1 MGQDKPLLVLENLS
15 IGYNA
20 ALASEISANVKPG
33 EVIAVLGP
41 SGIGKTTLIRTIAGL
56 VEPIHGDIE
65 LNVEKRG
72 GLGYIPQ
79 KLGLVRHASVYHN
92 VNLGARASLPV
103 LKGGS
108 EERKKRVT
116 SALAALGIEEKTTE
130 PVRRLSGGQLRRVAT
145 ARALAQRPSLLLA
158 DEFLSELDHNTVDVV
173 IAAVKELLDAGTSI
187 IMVEHH
193 EENVALLA
201 TRVWLIQDEKLLD
214 FSIEEWNT
222 IGPHIQDG
230 LHPGGE
236 DE

>member
-1 MGQDKPLLVLENLS
+1 LEQDKALLVLEDIS
-15 IGYNA
+15 IGYNTV
-20 ALASEISANVKPG
+20 LASEISARVHPG

-56 VEPIHGDIE
+56 VEPIDGDVE

-103 LKGGS
+103 IKGGS
-108 EERKKRVT
+108 EERKKRVN
-116 SALAALGIEEKTTE
+116 SALVALNIEEKTTE

-145 ARALAQRPSLLLA
+145 ARALAQRPKLLLA

-173 IAAVKELLDAGTSI
+173 IDAVKELLDAGASI

-193 EENVALLA
+193 EENVELLA
-201 TRVWLIQDEKLLD
+201 TRVWLIEGEKLLD
-214 FSIEEWNT
+214 YSIEEWRNRV
-222 IGPHIQDG
+222 
-230 LHPGGE
+230 GE
-236 DE
+236 EE

>member
-1 MGQDKPLLVLENLS
+1 MEQDKALLVLEDIS
-15 IGYNA
+15 IGYNTV
-20 ALASEISANVKPG
+20 LASEISARVHPG

-56 VEPIHGDIE
+56 VEPIDGDVE

-103 LKGGS
+103 IKGGS
-108 EERKKRVT
+108 EERKKRVN
-116 SALAALGIEEKTTE
+116 SALVALDIEEKTTE

-145 ARALAQRPSLLLA
+145 ARALAQRPKLLLA

-173 IAAVKELLDAGTSI
+173 IDAVKELLDAGASI

-193 EENVALLA
+193 EENVELLA
-201 TRVWLIQDEKLLD
+201 TRVWLIEGEKLLD
-214 FSIEEWNT
+214 YSIEEWRNRV
-222 IGPHIQDG
+222 
-230 LHPGGE
+230 GE
-236 DE
+236 EE

>member
-1 MGQDKPLLVLENLS
+1 MVLEDIS
-15 IGYNA
+15 IGYNTV
-20 ALASEISANVKPG
+20 LASEISARVHPG

-56 VEPIHGDIE
+56 VEPIDGDVE

-79 KLGLVRHASVYHN
+79 KRGLVRHASVYHN

-103 LKGGS
+103 IKGGS
-108 EERKKRVT
+108 EERKKRVN
-116 SALAALGIEEKTTE
+116 SALVALNIEEKTTE

-145 ARALAQRPSLLLA
+145 ARALAQRPKLLLA

-173 IAAVKELLDAGTSI
+173 IDAVKELLDAGASI

-193 EENVALLA
+193 EENVELLA
-201 TRVWLIQDEKLLD
+201 TRVWLIEGEKLLD
-214 FSIEEWNT
+214 YSIEEWRNRV
-222 IGPHIQDG
+222 
-230 LHPGGE
+230 GE
-236 DE
+236 EE